1 MIEVCMLNL
10 NEGKAK
16 DWQHELKL
24 KIAEKFLLDSVEV
37 VHELESKRGTW
48 SSIKGFFQWVIYK
61 ISDLTSLMQHFM

>member
-16 DWQHELKL
+16 DWQQDLKL
-24 KIAEKFLLDSVEV
+24 KIAEKFLLDSVEIV
-37 VHELESKRGTW
+37 NVLESKKGTW

-61 ISDLTSLMQHFM
+61 ISDFTAFVQQLM